1 MSPDPFSGLIMG
13 TQPTRP
19 TSRGHLEL
27 RSANPLDAPLIH
39 PNYLSTNHDVA
50 EQLAGA
56 RFLRKL
62 AAAPAFADILAE
74 EIRPGPHVESD
85 EEMIADIRARASTVY
100 HPVSTC
106 RMGESDRDSVVNARL
121 KLHGLANLRVIDASV
136 FPALTSGN
144 TNAPTIMVAEKGA
157 DMILADHAGT

>member
-1 MSPDPFSGLIMG
+1 VIMG

-19 TSRGHLEL
+19 TSRGHLDL
-27 RSANPLDAPLIH
+27 KSADPFDAPAIH

-50 EQLAGA
+50 EQLEGA

-62 AAAPAFADILAE
+62 AEAPAFAEILDE
-74 EIRPGPHVESD
+74 EIRPGRRVETD
-85 EEMIADIRARASTVY
+85 EEMIADIRARAGTVF

-106 RMGESDRDSVVNARL
+106 RMGVDDTDSVVNAQL
-121 KLHGLANLRVIDASV
+121 QVHGLSNLRVVDASA
-136 FPALTSGN
+136 FPTVTSGN

-157 DMILADHAGT
+157 DMILSDHAGT